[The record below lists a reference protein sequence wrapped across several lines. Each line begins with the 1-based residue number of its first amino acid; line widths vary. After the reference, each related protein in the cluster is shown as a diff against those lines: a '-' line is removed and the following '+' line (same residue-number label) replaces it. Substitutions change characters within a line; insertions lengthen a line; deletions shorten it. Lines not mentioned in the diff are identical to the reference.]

1 MKLKLEKKTEEKRKK
16 RAEKVINKIAKKL
29 GVSREAL
36 DYDWDLHEVRKRSV
50 VLVHEDTDEKKK
62 VKLKKK
68 DVRSICM
75 MLLAAAVD

>member
-16 RAEKVINKIAKKL
+16 RVEKVINKIAKKL

-36 DYDWDLHEVRKRSV
+36 DCDWDLHVRKRSV

-68 DVRSICM
+68 DVRSIWM
-75 MLLAAAVD
+75 TLLADAVD